1 MLGPALLEEALQ
13 TLGAVLRQ
21 RGLSFEAVAIG
32 GSSLMLLG
40 LINRP
45 TRDLDLAALVS
56 QGDYTKADPLPVG
69 LAEAA
74 SDVATAL
81 GLSAD
86 WLNPG
91 PTSMVETGFP
101 EGFASR
107 VEVRRYGS
115 LTLDIASRY
124 DQIFLK
130 LYAAADQWPRSKHA
144 DDLRRLQP
152 TREELAAAARWTM
165 NQDTSEAFRQL
176 LRNALHELGVE
187 DVDRLF

>member
-1 MLGPALLEEALQ
+1 MLGPTLLEEALL
-13 TLGAVLRQ
+13 TLGTVLHQ
-21 RGLSFEAVAIG
+21 RGVSFEAVAIG

-40 LINRP
+40 LIDRP

-56 QGDYTKADPLPVG
+56 HGAYVKADPLPPQLV
-69 LAEAA
+69 EAA
-74 SDVATAL
+74 ADVGNAL

-91 PTSMVETGFP
+91 PTSIVDTGFP

-107 VEVRRYGS
+107 VEVRHYGG
-115 LTLDIASRY
+115 LTLHIASRY

-130 LYAAADQWPRSKHA
+130 LYAAADQSPGSKHA

-152 TREELAAAARWTM
+152 SRDELAAAARWTM
-165 NQDTSEAFRQL
+165 SQDPSEGFRHL
-176 LRNALHELGVE
+176 LRNALLEVGAHV
-187 DVDRLF
+187 VDNLL